1 MVRISCCHL
10 CGCRKSEN
18 PHLFINELLIVWMCE
33 KLTALNLLLLVFLPF
48 PLLSATMVFVRQLSY
63 VKWWLSKSAWSS
75 MFMGFFLCR
84 DQNGV
89 DFKKVDAHVHQLK
102 GSSSRYE
109 ILLKPTKN
117 VKSHR
122 IRINWTFC
130 AIKLFWGLSLKC
142 LCNYCWFLNK

>member
-1 MVRISCCHL
+1 MLSPLWLQKI
-10 CGCRKSEN
+10 RKSTLVYKWTTDCVN
-18 PHLFINELLIVWMCE
+18 VWKIDCTE
-33 KLTALNLLLLVFLPF
+33 SASPCFSPL
-48 PLLSATMVFVRQLSY
+48 PLLSATTMVFVRQLSY

-117 VKSHR
+117 VKSRR